1 MHRFISRALPACT
14 LIASFAVSMASHA
27 ADDGLQAAIA
37 GTQRSAANVARDPA
51 RHPLETL
58 RFFGIAPTMTV
69 VELTPGGGWY
79 TEILAPYLKPQG
91 RLIAAGDDP
100 ASTDDYTSKS
110 GQRMIKKFAA
120 APETFGKVTIAVFDP
135 PSRLTFAPAGSVD
148 MVLTFRNIHNWIA
161 ELDEPGLKQTFAAI
175 YAGLKPGG
183 MFGVVEHR
191 LPETMTQDA
200 KASSGYVHPSFVIK
214 LAEAAGF
221 KLAAQSEI
229 NANLKDKAEHPKGV
243 WTLPPTYANGE
254 TDRSRYAAIGES
266 DRMTLKFVKPK

>member
-69 VELTPGGGWY
+69 VELKPGGGWY
-79 TEILAPYLKPQG
+79 TEILGPYLKPQG

-100 ASTDDYTSKS
+100 ASTDAYESKS

-120 APETFGKVTIAVFDP
+120 APDTFGKVDVAVFDP
-135 PSRLTFAPAGSVD
+135 PSKLSFAPAGSVD

-161 ELDEPGLKQTFAAI
+161 ELDEPGLKQT
-175 YAGLKPGG
+175 
-183 MFGVVEHR
+183 
-191 LPETMTQDA
+191 
-200 KASSGYVHPSFVIK
+200 
-214 LAEAAGF
+214 
-221 KLAAQSEI
+221 
-229 NANLKDKAEHPKGV
+229 
-243 WTLPPTYANGE
+243 
-254 TDRSRYAAIGES
+254 
-266 DRMTLKFVKPK
+266 